1 MSSFQQVFCYGA
13 RVVSVRIHPDFLGT
27 CSFILSDKR
36 LSVLPMYVLPHVQV
50 NLYMQLEITVE
61 DDLSIFNVF
70 SFWWPSLYSIFILN
84 YYYFPHWFSLTLTI
98 LHFIT
103 RTIFCEQPL
112 IYRFIFPFP
121 QLSYTIKQDIHV
133 SPYWAM
139 TSFIFELAN

>member
-1 MSSFQQVFCYGA
+1 MCTKGNGREFEST
-13 RVVSVRIHPDFLGT
+13 LGMI
-27 CSFILSDKR
+27 ILFVIIFFSCK
-36 LSVLPMYVLPHVQV
+36 
-50 NLYMQLEITVE
+50 ITI
-61 DDLSIFNVF
+61 LHSIFNVF
-70 SFWWPSLYSIFILN
+70 SFWIIIIFLY
-84 YYYFPHWFSLTLTI
+84 WFSLTLTI

-139 TSFIFELAN
+139 TSVIFELAN